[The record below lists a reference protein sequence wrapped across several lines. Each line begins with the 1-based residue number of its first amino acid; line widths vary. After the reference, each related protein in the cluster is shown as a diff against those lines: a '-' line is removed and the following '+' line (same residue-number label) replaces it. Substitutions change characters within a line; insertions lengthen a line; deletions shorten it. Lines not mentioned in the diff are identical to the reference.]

1 MKSREMLVRLK
12 KSQINEKRR
21 KVAQI
26 ERLIA
31 EFERIAIGF
40 ESEIQSEQDR
50 AGIHDPAHFAYPT
63 YATAIKLRRENVE
76 RTIGELKIQ
85 VEDAKAALGEA
96 LEEMRKVELFDQ
108 RDQMREA
115 GRSQI

>member
-31 EFERIAIGF
+31 EFQHIAV
-40 ESEIQSEQDR
+40 ELDSEIKREQGR
-50 AGIHDPAHFAYPT
+50 AGIQDPAHFGYPT
-63 YATAIKLRRENVE
+63 YAKAASLRRENVE
-76 RTIGELKIQ
+76 RSIEALKTQ
-85 VEDAKAALGEA
+85 LEDAKAALGEA
-96 LEEMRKVELFDQ
+96 FEEMRKVEL
-108 RDQMREA
+108 RDPDA
-115 GRSQI
+115 

>member
-1 MKSREMLVRLK
+1 MKSRELLVRVK
-12 KSQINEKRR
+12 KSQVDEKRR

-63 YATAIKLRRENVE
+63 YATAIKLRRS
-76 RTIGELKIQ
+76 RMPRPRS
-85 VEDAKAALGEA
+85 ARPW
-96 LEEMRKVELFDQ
+96 RK
-108 RDQMREA
+108 
-115 GRSQI
+115 